1 MQISDYRRVLGTR
14 ARAELTR
21 RYAPAEVEVLIDAV
35 RTLPQADDSGVL
47 AALLG

>member
-1 MQISDYRRVLGTR
+1 
-14 ARAELTR
+14 
-21 RYAPAEVEVLIDAV
+21 VEVLIDAV